1 MNKLLLFILLATVII
16 VASIL
21 MFSPDKA
28 SVRQSIANHLPSK
41 ESMYSGAKAPYS
53 KVINTARSSL
63 PRDFTVKIISVL
75 TARSAL
81 VFFSGTLIFLLV
93 IRIIVAREK
102 LSFIST
108 LEHELTH
115 GLVAI
120 LSGGNFNEMKVTAG
134 KGGCAQ
140 VTNANFFVHIAPYCL
155 PLFCMASLALV
166 PFMQQQAKIAAIVF
180 AGISYGSYLLGNF
193 PNISR
198 QPDIRNSGGKM
209 IAFPVIGGFN
219 LLLLTGILMFLSR
232 YKL

>member
-1 MNKLLLFILLATVII
+1 MSKLPLFVLLASAII
-16 VASIL
+16 VASVFV
-21 MFSPDKA
+21 FSPSKV
-28 SVRQSIANHLPSK
+28 SVKQSITNHLPSK
-41 ESMYSGAKAPYS
+41 EIVYRGAKASYA
-53 KVINTARSSL
+53 KMINTTRSSL
-63 PRDFTVKIISVL
+63 PRNFAVKAVSVL

-193 PNISR
+193 PNIAR
-198 QPDIRNSGGKM
+198 QPDIRNSGGK
-209 IAFPVIGGFN
+209 IVAFPVIGGFN
-219 LLLLTGILMFLSR
+219 LLLLTGILMFLSKF
-232 YKL
+232 KL